1 MLVLSILP
9 AAGADTDAVPNQ
21 PPPRP
26 QLNQRTVRPAIPTA
40 NQLAPTNIG
49 MAAVD
54 ARWSNYGVYLQRM
67 IETVQRQWDALIS
80 EGKYTPKSGSKV
92 TVKFKINSEGGV
104 TRIVNVSG
112 GEAGTQAE
120 SYCVSAIVK
129 PSPFGKWT
137 DNMIA
142 VLGTEQEMTF
152 VFYYK

>member
-1 MLVLSILP
+1 MIAFSRKGFLLLVLSILS

-26 QLNQRTVRPAIPTA
+26 QL
-40 NQLAPTNIG
+40 
-49 MAAVD
+49 
-54 ARWSNYGVYLQRM
+54 
-67 IETVQRQWDALIS
+67 
-80 EGKYTPKSGSKV
+80 
-92 TVKFKINSEGGV
+92 
-104 TRIVNVSG
+104 
-112 GEAGTQAE
+112 

-152 VFYYK
+152 VFCYK